1 MDSAAD
7 PVSLSAARG
16 PKFLPISPPGSLLIR
31 APLTSEENDSPL
43 ASDTS
48 EEEQEGFETA
58 SDLEEESINSALAT
72 AALLTPKGDGLSRSA
87 SMPIKARVTRDDDPD
102 VVALVDELE
111 DEDDDEDDFYGIA
124 KVAVSSQVPTLVDKG
139 EDLMGEQRAGTSLET
154 HVSQTTEGDFLPDSL
169 EIVSDENPKTEDS
182 SKNGNL
188 AAEEQKTVENPI
200 PQSTEEKP
208 VEDEDAVDGTLDK
221 YGEHTVSD
229 PQEEKDENLVEELGE
244 IASPDIGA
252 IAELNRVEDES
263 EAADVEEEGETNK
276 SCTKEG
282 GLNIEEA
289 KSDTTDELKMGTDGS
304 GDSSQ
309 NINQSSVPNA
319 HTPEEKSVGSYSA
332 EDIQMAEG
340 SWEKLDQLN
349 DNIGHAKRCVSLT
362 GGSEVVDDKAA
373 EDSADG
379 VDSANANVILSPI
392 HELGDEKPKVELN
405 QSANDSEV
413 NNNEPVPELLSD
425 GDNSISVQDKQSPF
439 IIEEKSKGN
448 KNKGDTFETS
458 GVTED
463 NNDQQLNSVS
473 EPELTEGGDFADHEQ
488 NLCQEKAKEDEEN
501 LGSDEPSKVAMVA
514 SLEGAKEMRKE
525 LDEDSST
532 TGLHSVLDSS
542 KDIDDQIILDSD
554 EEVLTYKDDE
564 GNEMIDS
571 DALVALLKAA
581 SSSTADGGPKVT
593 SQDANRIFSVDRPA
607 GLGSSIPSLKP
618 APPRHTNPN
627 ILSPSE
633 LTVTADHDDQITEE
647 QKKLHEKVELIKVK
661 FLRLVYRL
669 GHSPEDTVAAQV
681 LYRLSLAEGIR
692 SRRQISRAF
701 SLESAKKKAL
711 QLEQDDTEG
720 LDFCCNILV
729 LGKSGVGKSAT
740 INSIFG
746 EEKSQTNAFEP
757 ATTSIKEIVGTV
769 GGVKIRVI
777 DTPGLRAS
785 GMDQASSRRIL
796 TSIKKYTRRCP
807 PDIVL
812 YVDRMDTLT
821 RDQNDLPLLRTI
833 TSTLGSSI
841 WFNAIVALTHA
852 ASAPPDGPS
861 GSPLSYEVFVAQRS
875 HAVQQSIR
883 LAAGDMRL
891 MNPVALVEN
900 HATCRRNRDGQ
911 KVLPNGQS
919 WRPQM
924 LLLCYSSK
932 ILSEA
937 NSLLKLQDPSPGK
950 LFGGFRLRAPPL
962 PFLLSSL
969 MQSRPHPKLPAD
981 QGGENEDS
989 DMDLDDLSDAD
1000 QGEEDDEYDQ
1010 LPPFKPLKKSQIAK
1024 LTKEQ
1029 RRAYLDEYDYR
1040 VKLLQK
1046 KQWKEELRRLR
1057 QMKNQQKVS
1066 QDDFGHA
1073 DTVEDFDQ
1081 DNAPATIPVPLPDMV
1096 LPPSFDC
1103 DAPTYRYRFLEP
1115 TSQFLARPVLDT
1127 HGWDHDCGF
1136 DGVSLEEG
1144 LAVAGRFPAVLS
1156 AQVTKD
1162 KKEFSIHLDS
1172 SISAKHGE
1180 NGSTLSG
1187 FDIQAVGKQFAYT
1200 LRGET
1205 KFKTSKK
1212 NRSTG
1217 GISITFLGETVA
1229 TGLKFED
1236 QLSIG
1241 KQVNLVVSTG
1251 AVRAQGDTAHGANLE
1266 VRLRDKDYP
1275 ISQTLSTLGLSLIR
1289 AHGNLA
1295 VGANLQSQFSISR
1308 SSKMSVRVGLNNKQT
1323 GQITVR
1329 TSTSEQ
1335 LQFALVGIIPIAISI
1350 FRSMRSGESSTY

>member
-7 PVSLSAARG
+7 PVSLSAAKG
-16 PKFLPISPPGSLLIR
+16 PRLLPISPPGSLLIR

-58 SDLEEESINSALAT
+58 SDPEEESINSALAT
-72 AALLTPKGDGLSRSA
+72 AALVTPKGDGLSRST

-102 VVALVDELE
+102 VLVFVEELE
-111 DEDDDEDDFYGIA
+111 DDDDEDDFYGIA
-124 KVAVSSQVPTLVDKG
+124 KVAVSGQVPTLVDRG
-139 EDLMGEQRAGTSLET
+139 EGLKGEQRDGTSSET
-154 HVSQTTEGDFLPDSL
+154 HVSRTTEGDFLPDSL
-169 EIVSDENPKTEDS
+169 KIVSDENPKMEDS

-188 AAEEQKTVENPI
+188 EAEEQKTVENPI
-200 PQSTEEKP
+200 PQSTKEKP
-208 VEDEDAVDGTLDK
+208 IEDEDAVDGTLDK

-229 PQEEKDENLVEELGE
+229 PQEEKDGNLVEELGE
-244 IASPDIGA
+244 TASPDIGA
-252 IAELNRVEDES
+252 IAELKRVDDES

-276 SCTKEG
+276 SSTKEG
-282 GLNIEEA
+282 GLNVEEA
-289 KSDTTDELKMGTDGS
+289 KSDTADEFEMGMDGS
-304 GDSSQ
+304 GDSTH
-309 NINQSSVPNA
+309 NINQASVPDA
-319 HTPEEKSVGSYSA
+319 HTPEEKSAGSYPA

-349 DNIGHAKRCVSLT
+349 DNIGHAKSWVSLT
-362 GGSEVVDDKAA
+362 RGSEEVDDKAA

-379 VDSANANVILSPI
+379 VDSANVNVILSHL
-392 HELGDEKPKVELN
+392 HELGDETPNVEPN

-413 NNNEPVPELLSD
+413 NKNEPLPELLSD
-425 GDNSISVQDKQSPF
+425 GDNSISVQDKQFPF

-448 KNKGDTFETS
+448 EGDTFETS
-458 GVTED
+458 GVTEA
-463 NNDQQLNSVS
+463 NNDQLLNSVS
-473 EPELTEGGDFADHEQ
+473 EPELTEGSDFAGHEKT
-488 NLCQEKAKEDEEN
+488 LDQEKAKEDEEN
-501 LGSDEPSKVAMVA
+501 LGSDEPSRVATVA
-514 SLEGAKEMRKE
+514 SLEGAKEMIKE
-525 LDEDSST
+525 LDEESST
-532 TGLHSVLDSS
+532 TGLHSVSDSS
-542 KDIDDQIILDSD
+542 MDVDDQIILDSD
-554 EEVLTYKDDE
+554 EEVATYKDDE

-593 SQDANRIFSVDRPA
+593 SQDANRIFSVVRPA

-618 APPRHTNPN
+618 APPRHTQPN

-633 LTVTADHDDQITEE
+633 LTVAAELDDQMTEE

-692 SRRQISRAF
+692 SRQQISRAF

-711 QLEQDDTEG
+711 QLERDGTEG

-746 EEKSQTNAFEP
+746 EEMSQTNAFKP
-757 ATTSIKEIVGTV
+757 ATSSVKEIIGTV
-769 GGVKIRVI
+769 DGVKIRVV

-796 TSIKKYTRRCP
+796 TSIKKYTKRCP

-841 WFNAIVALTHA
+841 WFNVIVALTHA

-900 HATCRRNRDGQ
+900 HPTCRKNREGQ

-924 LLLCYSSK
+924 LLLCCSSK

-937 NSLLKLQDPSPGK
+937 NSLLKLQDASPGK

-969 MQSRPHPKLPAD
+969 MQSRPHPKLPAH

-989 DMDLDDLSDAD
+989 DMDLDDLSDAE
-1000 QGEEDDEYDQ
+1000 QGEEEDEYDQ

-1029 RRAYLDEYDYR
+1029 RRAYFDEYDYR

-1081 DNAPATIPVPLPDMV
+1081 DNAPATVPVPLPDMV

-1187 FDIQAVGKQFAYT
+1187 FDIQAVGKQLAYT

-1217 GISITFLGETVA
+1217 GISIIFLGETVA

-1241 KQVNLVVSTG
+1241 KQVNLLVSTG
-1251 AVRAQGDTAHGANLE
+1251 AVRAQGDTAYGANLE

-1289 AHGNLA
+1289 AHRNLA
-1295 VGANLQSQFSISR
+1295 VGANLQSQFAIGR

-1329 TSTSEQ
+1329 TSSTEQ